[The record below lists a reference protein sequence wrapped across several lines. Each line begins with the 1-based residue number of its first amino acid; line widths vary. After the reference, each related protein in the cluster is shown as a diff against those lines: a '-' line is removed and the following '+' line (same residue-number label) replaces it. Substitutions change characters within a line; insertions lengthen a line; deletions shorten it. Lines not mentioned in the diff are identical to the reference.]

1 MKCPRC
7 IEIHLLERW
16 RLSQWN
22 MYYLID
28 IDGST
33 SQINYWNRIEC
44 YAIGL
49 KLKHFCSKNLFY
61 GFDLHQPEYII
72 THEAVLIPC
81 FCLKSQHNS
90 TASGSESHSIPTLNP
105 PLNLLCLHTTPPSNI
120 HPFNNEQVKDASR
133 SQNDKLLKGAT
144 HQQIYNRG
152 PRLPEAGS
160 HSEHGLISN
169 LLH

>member
-105 PLNLLCLHTTPPSNI
+105 PLNLLCVHRHLHQIFIPLI
-120 HPFNNEQVKDASR
+120 MSR
-133 SQNDKLLKGAT
+133 SRMLLVPKMTSYWKEQLTNKYTTGA
-144 HQQIYNRG
+144 H
-152 PRLPEAGS
+152 GS
-160 HSEHGLISN
+160 RRQGHIVN
-169 LLH
+169 TA